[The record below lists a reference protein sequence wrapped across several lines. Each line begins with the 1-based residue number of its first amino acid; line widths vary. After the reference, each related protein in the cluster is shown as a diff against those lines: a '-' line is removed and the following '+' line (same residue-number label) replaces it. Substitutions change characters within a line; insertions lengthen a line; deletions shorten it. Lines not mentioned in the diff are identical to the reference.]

1 MQCVEGSE
9 TTLERW
15 SAIYSVLACMT
26 FGIDSVFGQ
35 RFAHV
40 PTGIN
45 HDLAVFCLQSMIGF
59 SGVCVLDCGAV
70 MSMGR
75 EYDILIWVS
84 HTIDQC

>member
-1 MQCVEGSE
+1 
-9 TTLERW
+9 
-15 SAIYSVLACMT
+15 
-26 FGIDSVFGQ
+26 
-35 RFAHV
+35 
-40 PTGIN
+40 
-45 HDLAVFCLQSMIGF
+45 MIGF